1 MRILILHSRYVHSG
15 GEDTVLKQEQGLLE
29 ESFTVETL
37 LFQNKQGIVGAFQFF
52 CSIWNVIAAK
62 QLREKIRSFKPDVI
76 HIHNWHFASGPI
88 IIRVANK
95 MGVPIIHTL
104 HNYRLLC
111 PSAILFH
118 ENQVFTESLSQNF
131 PWSAVKRKVY
141 RNSILQTFWLAFIV
155 WFHKK
160 IGTWNKIN
168 TYICLTD
175 FSKQLYQNSS
185 FKKLPNRFI
194 VKPNFI
200 ASIERNKNIKREEHF
215 LFIGRLSIEKGLL
228 VLLNAIKNTKL
239 KVKIA
244 GDGPLKDKVQQ
255 MAKENQNII
264 YLGILN
270 RQEVQKEMRCAEALI
285 FPSIWYEGMPMTIIE
300 AFSESTPII
309 ASNIGAMS
317 IMIEHNNNGLLFKS
331 GDSSSLQKQ
340 LENWSRLSSSKK
352 NEMSNQSFITFEE
365 KYSKSLQLKLFDKIF
380 GKIIK

>member
-1 MRILILHSRYVHSG
+1 MHSRYVHSG